1 MGSLLYA
8 NLAVGVMVVVVGRA
22 VCDRVT
28 GPDAL
33 SLPTTHH
40 ARPPQ
45 PLLLGGCYAESA
57 GVQAFFHFFSPW
69 WEDGA
74 MRGEGVAVEGSWLR
88 AEANG

>member
-1 MGSLLYA
+1 VA
-8 NLAVGVMVVVVGRA
+8 VMVVVVGRA

-45 PLLLGGCYAESA
+45 PLLLSGCYAESA
-57 GVQAFFHFFSPW
+57 GVQALFCPFSPLS
-69 WEDGA
+69 ENRAVG
-74 MRGEGVAVEGSWLR
+74 GEG
-88 AEANG
+88 